1 MTTRVKFGFMGR
13 CFPPMD
19 RALESM
25 TGAEAQGWDFL
36 SFPDQLPS
44 TRPIGLKPD
53 NAAPPDD
60 DGCLVSAHSAIWYG
74 SFELLSAAAVLTR
87 DIELQMAVVDP
98 LRRSPAVFAQE
109 AVTISH
115 LAKGRATWCIGSGE
129 AKQFEPYGERRTKP
143 AARLEEAIR
152 VMHALW
158 ESGGKPISRESEFW
172 PLADA
177 TFPLPLYNGEKPGI
191 LVVGGGPKLERL
203 AGELCNGWMTFL
215 PGGVTSVE
223 DLKGIVDR
231 IRGIASDAGRD
242 AEALKFHALSLT
254 VLAEND
260 EVAWEYARKPALCW
274 ASCWTA
280 GVASGE
286 VWKSWGFEH
295 PFGDDAAWP
304 KNMKVGGPE
313 ADWSGLPDLVPEP
326 VTDRT
331 YIWGGPERVAESL
344 APYLE
349 AGITHLQF
357 DNAIPWADPAY
368 AKTWGPLVSDV
379 IVRLGGKPLA
389 LDR

>member
-1 MTTRVKFGFMGR
+1 
-13 CFPPMD
+13 
-19 RALESM
+19 
-25 TGAEAQGWDFL
+25 
-36 SFPDQLPS
+36 
-44 TRPIGLKPD
+44 
-53 NAAPPDD
+53 
-60 DGCLVSAHSAIWYG
+60 
-74 SFELLSAAAVLTR
+74 
-87 DIELQMAVVDP
+87 
-98 LRRSPAVFAQE
+98 
-109 AVTISH
+109 
-115 LAKGRATWCIGSGE
+115 
-129 AKQFEPYGERRTKP
+129 
-143 AARLEEAIR
+143 
-152 VMHALW
+152 
-158 ESGGKPISRESEFW
+158 
-172 PLADA
+172 
-177 TFPLPLYNGEKPGI
+177 
-191 LVVGGGPKLERL
+191 
-203 AGELCNGWMTFL
+203 MTFL
-215 PGGVTSVE
+215 PGGVTGVE
-223 DLKGIVDR
+223 DLKAIVGR

-242 AEALKFHALSLT
+242 PEALKFHALSLT

-313 ADWSGLPDLVPEP
+313 ADWSGLVDLVPEP

-379 IVRLGGKPLA
+379 IVRLGGKPLD
-389 LDR
+389 LDV